1 MKYNIGIFGSAVEE
15 SKKIMA
21 TARLLGK
28 ILGNHD
34 HSIRLLFGACPG
46 VPYEVAA
53 AAQAASS
60 VEIIGFSSET
70 SREAQLSYSPK
81 DNLSMYTS
89 IRFVPKGFEF
99 SANSDVR
106 KKYRNVLLT
115 ASVDAGIVVSGRW
128 GSLNEFTDLYDMGK
142 VIGVLTGTGGVADEL
157 PSLSKKIHKPSKA
170 VVLFDS
176 SPEQLVKRIIEEL
189 KRRTLPKSS

>member
-1 MKYNIGIFGSAVEE
+1 MKYNIGIFGSAVDE

-28 ILGNHD
+28 TLAGYG

-53 AAQAASS
+53 AARAAGS
-60 VEIIGFSSET
+60 VEIVGFSSEI
-70 SREAQLSYSPK
+70 SREAQHRYSPK
-81 DNLSMYTS
+81 DALSMYTS
-89 IRFVPKGFEF
+89 IRFVPKDFEF

-128 GSLNEFTDLYDMGK
+128 GSLNEFTNLYDMGK

-157 PSLSKKIHKPSKA
+157 PSLYKKIHKPSKA
-170 VVLFDS
+170 VVIFDS
-176 SPEQLVKRIIEEL
+176 SPEKLIQRILEEVK
-189 KRRTLPKSS
+189 KRTL